1 MVNPDIDTLLAVQA
15 DDAIIRDIEARR
27 DALAP
32 QLALL
37 DARQKRAVEEVS
49 RTEALLERELTR
61 QRLLDARL
69 SETRALHER
78 YVAVLDGAERLRD
91 AAAAAAQVEGT
102 KRALADG
109 ESEALII
116 ARRAGDLRTALAAHR
131 EVLAQVSADRGAA
144 RTEMEAVRAGIEAEL
159 ATARA
164 KRQLAAGAVSPGMLS
179 KYDRIA
185 SRRQGAALIEL
196 REFCCSACDTAIPLQ
211 RRIAFSTGSV
221 IEPCEGCGVLLFQR
235 PVADVSTG

>member
-1 MVNPDIDTLLAVQA
+1 MNPDIDTLLAVQA
-15 DDAIIRDIEARR
+15 DDAIIRSIEARR

-32 QLALL
+32 RLALL

-49 RTEALLERELTR
+49 RTEASLERELTR
-61 QRLLDARL
+61 QRLLEARL

-91 AAAAAAQVEGT
+91 ATAAAAQVEGT

-109 ESEALII
+109 ESEALVI
-116 ARRAGDLRTALAAHR
+116 ARRVGDLRTALAAHR
-131 EVLAQVSADRGAA
+131 EVLAQVSADQGAA

-185 SRRQGAALIEL
+185 SRRQAAALIEL
-196 REFCCSACDTAIPLQ
+196 RDFCCSACDTAIPLQ

-235 PVADVSTG
+235 PIADQTTG